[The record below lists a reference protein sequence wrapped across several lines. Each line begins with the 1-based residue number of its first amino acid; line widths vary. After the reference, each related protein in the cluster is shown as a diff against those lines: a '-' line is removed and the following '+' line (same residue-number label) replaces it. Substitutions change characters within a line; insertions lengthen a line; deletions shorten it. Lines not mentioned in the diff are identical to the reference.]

1 MKIRQAYIDISA
13 QSFSSDNSLAILLE
27 KTKRLYAKDRHLLVY
42 MAHDTFKTF
51 HLPSHMNIIDYINEF
66 ERLNNQMSNM
76 IWNYQLVCYSLPS
89 FEK

>member
-1 MKIRQAYIDISA
+1 
-13 QSFSSDNSLAILLE
+13 
-27 KTKRLYAKDRHLLVY
+27 